1 MERQVVVKIQ
11 ASWTDENL
19 NAFAEWLGNELENNN
34 LSTEDNAAVLSV
46 EFADEEN
53 Q

>member
-19 NAFAEWLGNELENNN
+19 NTFAEWLENELLNGN
-34 LSTEDNAAVLSV
+34 LSTEDDAVVSSV
-46 EFADEEN
+46 EFADEEP
-53 Q
+53 